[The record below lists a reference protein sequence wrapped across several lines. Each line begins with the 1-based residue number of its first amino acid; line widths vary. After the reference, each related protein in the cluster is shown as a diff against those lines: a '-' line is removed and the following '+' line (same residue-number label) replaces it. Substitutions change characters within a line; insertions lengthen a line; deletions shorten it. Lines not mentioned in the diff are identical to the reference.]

1 MISRQLCKT
10 RSFAGADLKTNY
22 PLPTET
28 SRVMKKIKYY
38 YNTHTL
44 RYEKLET
51 PLRVKLLRVFG
62 FIAAALVT
70 AAIISLL
77 AFRFIGSPNEKLLR
91 AENERMK
98 DRYRE
103 LSRQT
108 TKIEQQMKEL
118 ETRDNEVYRS
128 IFEATPIPDSARLKE
143 LEKEQQIAKVEGMEQ
158 DDLINSIVTT
168 LNNMG
173 SRIIA
178 QKASYKDLAGMMNNK
193 EKLLAATPAIQPV
206 SNADLKR
213 IASGFGYRIDPV
225 YKTVKLHPGLDF
237 SAPAGTPIYATADG
251 SIEVAGNRGDGYGNC
266 VIINHGYGYKTLY
279 GHMFRVKARGG
290 QRVKRGEVIG
300 WVGSTGKSTGP
311 HCHYEVIK
319 NGNKIDPI
327 YFFYNDLTPEQFD
340 RLLKLA
346 AASNQSFD

>member
-1 MISRQLCKT
+1 
-10 RSFAGADLKTNY
+10 
-22 PLPTET
+22 
-28 SRVMKKIKYY
+28 MKKIKYY

-91 AENERMK
+91 ADNERMK

-103 LSRQT
+103 LSKET
-108 TKIEQQMKEL
+108 KKIEQQMKEL
-118 ETRDNEVYRS
+118 EDRDNEVYRS
-128 IFEATPIPDSARLKE
+128 IFEATPIPDSARLKD
-143 LEKEQQIAKVEGMEQ
+143 LEKEQQITKVEGMEQ
-158 DDLINSIVTT
+158 NDLINSIVTT
-168 LNNMG
+168 LNNMS
-173 SRIIA
+173 SRINV
-178 QKASYKDLAGMMNNK
+178 QKASYKDLGVMAKDK
-193 EKLLAATPAIQPV
+193 EKILAATPAIQPV

-237 SAPAGTPIYATADG
+237 AAPAGTPIYATANG
-251 SIEVAGNRGDGYGNC
+251 TVEFAGNRGDGYGNN
-266 VIINHGYGYKTLY
+266 VIINHGYGYKTLF
-279 GHMFRVKARGG
+279 GHMFRIKARSG
-290 QRVKRGEVIG
+290 QRVTRGEVIG

-346 AASNQSFD
+346 AAANQSFD

>member
-1 MISRQLCKT
+1 
-10 RSFAGADLKTNY
+10 
-22 PLPTET
+22 
-28 SRVMKKIKYY
+28 MKKIKYY

-103 LSRQT
+103 LSKET
-108 TKIEQQMKEL
+108 KKIEQQMKEL
-118 ETRDNEVYRS
+118 EDRDNEVYRS
-128 IFEATPIPDSARLKE
+128 IFEATPIPDSARLKD
-143 LEKEQQIAKVEGMEQ
+143 LEKEQQITKVEGMEQ
-158 DDLINSIVTT
+158 NDLINSIITS

-173 SRIIA
+173 SRINV
-178 QKASYKDLAGMMNNK
+178 QKASYKDLGGMVKDK

-237 SAPAGTPIYATADG
+237 AAPAGTPIYATADG
-251 SIEVAGNRGDGYGNC
+251 TVEFAGNRGDGYGNN
-266 VIINHGYGYKTLY
+266 VIINHGYGYKTLF
-279 GHMFRVKARGG
+279 GHMFRIKARGG

>member
-1 MISRQLCKT
+1 
-10 RSFAGADLKTNY
+10 
-22 PLPTET
+22 
-28 SRVMKKIKYY
+28 MKKIKYY

-103 LSRQT
+103 LT
-108 TKIEQQMKEL
+108 KETKKIEQQMKEL
-118 ETRDNEVYRS
+118 EDRDNEVYRS
-128 IFEATPIPDSARLKE
+128 IFEATPIPDSARLKD

-158 DDLINSIVTT
+158 NDLINSIVTT
-168 LNNMG
+168 LNNMQ
-173 SRIIA
+173 SRINA
-178 QKASYKDLAGMMNNK
+178 QKASYKDLGGMVKDK

-237 SAPAGTPIYATADG
+237 AAPAGTPIYATANG
-251 SIEVAGNRGDGYGNC
+251 TVEFAGNRGDGYGNN
-266 VIINHGYGYKTLY
+266 VIINHGYGYKTLF
-279 GHMFRVKARGG
+279 GHMFKIKARSG
-290 QRVKRGEVIG
+290 QRVNRGEVIG

>member
-1 MISRQLCKT
+1 
-10 RSFAGADLKTNY
+10 
-22 PLPTET
+22 
-28 SRVMKKIKYY
+28 MK
-38 YNTHTL
+38 NW
-44 RYEKLET
+44 RT

-70 AAIISLL
+70 AAIISLVSIPVHW
-77 AFRFIGSPNEKLLR
+77 FTKRKLLR

-103 LSRQT
+103 LT
-108 TKIEQQMKEL
+108 KETKKIEQQMKEL
-118 ETRDNEVYRS
+118 EDRDNEVYRS
-128 IFEATPIPDSARLKE
+128 IFEATPIPDSARLKD

-158 DDLINSIVTT
+158 NDLINSIVTT
-168 LNNMG
+168 LNNMQ
-173 SRIIA
+173 SRINA
-178 QKASYKDLAGMMNNK
+178 QKASYKDLGGMVKDK

-237 SAPAGTPIYATADG
+237 AAPAGTPIYATANG
-251 SIEVAGNRGDGYGNC
+251 TVEFAGNRGDGYGNN
-266 VIINHGYGYKTLY
+266 VIINHGYGYKTLF
-279 GHMFRVKARGG
+279 GHMFRIKARAG
-290 QRVKRGEVIG
+290 QRVNRGEVIG

>member
-1 MISRQLCKT
+1 
-10 RSFAGADLKTNY
+10 
-22 PLPTET
+22 
-28 SRVMKKIKYY
+28 MKKIKYY

-70 AAIISLL
+70 AMLISLL
-77 AFRFIGSPNEKLLR
+77 AFRFLGSPNEKLLA

-103 LSRQT
+103 MNEQL
-108 TKIEQQMKEL
+108 KKVEQQMKEL
-118 ETRDNEVYRS
+118 EARDNEVYRS
-128 IFEATPIPDSARLKE
+128 IFEANPIPDSARLKD
-143 LEKEQQIAKVEGMEQ
+143 LEKQQQIAKVEGMEQ
-158 DDLINSIVTT
+158 SDLVNSIITS
-168 LNNMG
+168 LNNMS
-173 SRIIA
+173 SRIKA
-178 QKASYKDLAGMMNNK
+178 QQASYKDLGEMTKDK

-206 SNADLKR
+206 SNKDLKR

-237 SAPAGTPIYATADG
+237 TSPAGTPIYATADG
-251 SIEVAGNRGDGYGNC
+251 VIELAGNRGDGYGNV

-279 GHMFRVKARGG
+279 GHMYRIKAKGG

>member
-1 MISRQLCKT
+1 
-10 RSFAGADLKTNY
+10 
-22 PLPTET
+22 
-28 SRVMKKIKYY
+28 MKKIKYY

-70 AAIISLL
+70 AALISLL

-91 AENERMK
+91 ADNERMK

-103 LSRQT
+103 LSKET
-108 TKIEQQMKEL
+108 KKIEQQMKEL
-118 ETRDNEVYRS
+118 EDRDNEVYRS
-128 IFEATPIPDSARLKE
+128 IFEATPIPDSARLKDI
-143 LEKEQQIAKVEGMEQ
+143 EKEQQIAKVEGMEQ
-158 DDLINSIVTT
+158 NDLINSIVTS

-173 SRIIA
+173 SRIKV
-178 QKASYKDLAGMMNNK
+178 QQASYKDLQGMVKDK

-206 SNADLKR
+206 SNTDLKR

-237 SAPAGTPIYATADG
+237 AAPAGTPIYATANG
-251 SIEVAGNRGDGYGNC
+251 TVEFAGNRGDGYGNN
-266 VIINHGYGYKTLY
+266 VIINHGYGYKTLF
-279 GHMFRVKARGG
+279 GHMFRIKARIG
-290 QRVKRGEVIG
+290 QRVNRGEVIG

>member
-1 MISRQLCKT
+1 
-10 RSFAGADLKTNY
+10 
-22 PLPTET
+22 
-28 SRVMKKIKYY
+28 MKKIKYY

-103 LSRQT
+103 LSKET
-108 TKIEQQMKEL
+108 KKIEQQMKEL
-118 ETRDNEVYRS
+118 EDRDNEVYRS

-143 LEKEQQIAKVEGMEQ
+143 LEDEKHIAKVEGMEQ
-158 DDLINSIVTT
+158 NDLINSIVTS
-168 LNNMG
+168 LNNMS
-173 SRIIA
+173 SRINA
-178 QKASYKDLAGMMNNK
+178 QKASYKDLGVMVKDK

-237 SAPAGTPIYATADG
+237 AAPAGTPIYATANG
-251 SIEVAGNRGDGYGNC
+251 TVEFAGNRGDGYGNN
-266 VIINHGYGYKTLY
+266 VIINHGYGYKTLF
-279 GHMFRVKARGG
+279 GHMFKIKARSG
-290 QRVKRGEVIG
+290 QRVNRGEVIG

-346 AASNQSFD
+346 AAANQSFD